1 MLSSMDGTLS
11 RRDFLGAGVALAGAA
26 TLGCSP
32 ERAVR
37 ARPAAPAFARE
48 IERVVRARPGVDGA
62 GVSLLKHLGHAG
74 LRNLDPF
81 VMLDEIHSDDP
92 SRYEAGFPSHP
103 HRGFETVSILL
114 EGAFRHRDSRG
125 NSGLITGGGAQWM
138 TAGSGIVHSEMPEPP
153 AGRTEVWGFQLW
165 VLLPAAER
173 MCTPAYQDI
182 PPARIPEV
190 ELDRGGRARVV
201 AGEALGVRGPV
212 RERATEPLLLTL
224 ALAPGDDVELTVGR
238 DHAAF
243 VAVGDGSIVVGE
255 RSDTVE
261 AGATA
266 VLAAGRRRVR
276 LRATEREAHVLFVA
290 GQPTREPFV
299 QRGPFV
305 MGTEAELEQ
314 AFADYRAGRLG

>member
-1 MLSSMDGTLS
+1 MRKRLS
-11 RRDFLGAGVALAGAA
+11 RRGFLEATAVLAGASA
-26 TLGCSP
+26 LGCSP
-32 ERAVR
+32 DRAIRSRPVR
-37 ARPAAPAFARE
+37 TALART
-48 IERVVRARPGVDGA
+48 IERVVPGRPGVDGA

-153 AGRTEVWGFQLW
+153 PGSTEVWGYQLW

-173 MCTPAYQDI
+173 MRAPEYQDLG
-182 PPARIPEV
+182 PERIADV
-190 ELDRGGRARVV
+190 ELDRGGHARII
-201 AGEALGVRGPV
+201 AGAALGARGPV
-212 RERATEPLLLTL
+212 SERATQPLLVTL
-224 ALAPGDDVELTVGR
+224 DLRRGDDVELTVGR
-238 DHAAF
+238 EHTAF
-243 VAVGDGSIVVGE
+243 VVVGDGVATVGE
-255 RSDTVE
+255 RRDRLE
-261 AGATA
+261 AGGLA
-266 VLAAGRRRVR
+266 VLGTGGDRIR
-276 LRATEREAHVLFVA
+276 LRAEEGDAHVLLVA
-290 GQPTREPFV
+290 GQPLHEPFV
-299 QRGPFV
+299 QHGPFV
-305 MGTEAELEQ
+305 MGTEAEIEQ

>member
-1 MLSSMDGTLS
+1 MLG
-11 RRDFLGAGVALAGAA
+11 GAA
-26 TLGCSP
+26 ALGCS
-32 ERAVR
+32 AD
-37 ARPAAPAFARE
+37 PAARIRPTTVATART

-153 AGRTEVWGFQLW
+153 AGSTEVWGFQLW

-173 MCTPAYQDI
+173 MRLPEYQDLG
-182 PPARIPEV
+182 PERIAQV
-190 ELDRGGRARVV
+190 DLDHGGHVRII
-201 AGEALGVRGPV
+201 AGEALGARGPV
-212 RERATEPLLLTL
+212 AERATQPLLTTMHLR
-224 ALAPGDDVELTVGR
+224 PGDDVELAVGR
-238 DHAAF
+238 EHTAF
-243 VAVGDGSIVVGE
+243 VVVGDGEARIGDGDDTLGDGGLAILE
-255 RSDTVE
+255 R
-261 AGATA
+261 
-266 VLAAGRRRVR
+266 GRSRIRVR
-276 LRATEREAHVLFVA
+276 AIDRAADVLLVA
-290 GQPTREPFV
+290 GQPLHEPFV
-299 QRGPFV
+299 QHGPFV
-305 MGTEAELEQ
+305 MGSEAEIEE

>member
-1 MLSSMDGTLS
+1 MTSTIS
-11 RRDFLGAGVALAGAA
+11 RRGFLGTSAVLVGASA
-26 TLGCSP
+26 LGCSA
-32 ERAVR
+32 ERAIRSRPVR
-37 ARPAAPAFARE
+37 TAISRS
-48 IERVVRARPGVDGA
+48 IERLVPGRPGVDGA

-153 AGRTEVWGFQLW
+153 AGSTEVWGFQLW

-173 MCTPAYQDI
+173 MRAPEYQDI
-182 PPARIPEV
+182 APARIAEV
-190 ELDRGGRARVV
+190 ELDRGGRARVI

-212 RERATEPLLLTL
+212 SARATQPLLVTL
-224 ALAPGDDVELTVGR
+224 HLQPGDDVELSVGR
-238 DHAAF
+238 EHTAF
-243 VAVGDGSIVVGE
+243 AVVGE
-255 RSDTVE
+255 GAAAIGDRGDRLE
-261 AGATA
+261 AGGLA
-266 VLAAGRRRVR
+266 VLSGGGDRVR
-276 LRATEREAHVLFVA
+276 LRADDREAHVLVVA
-290 GQPTREPFV
+290 GQPLHEPFV

-305 MGTEAELEQ
+305 MGTEREIEE